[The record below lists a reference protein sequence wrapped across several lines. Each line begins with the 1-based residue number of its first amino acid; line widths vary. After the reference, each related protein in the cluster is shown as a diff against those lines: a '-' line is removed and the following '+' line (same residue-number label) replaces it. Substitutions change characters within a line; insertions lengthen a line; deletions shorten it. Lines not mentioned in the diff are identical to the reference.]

1 MPLTEK
7 PLPAGF
13 SERYY
18 SQVNESINSLIELTT
33 RVDERVINMI
43 RKQELTDEK
52 ISTQLDVINNLNT
65 KVRLLETFNEDN
77 SETSTSMHKLEL
89 RLQMLENSSNN
100 QENRWKTIFGFSIQL
115 VWVILAAFL
124 LFKLGIQ
131 APAVP

>member
-1 MPLTEK
+1 MAVSEK

-52 ISTQLDVINNLNT
+52 ISSQLEALSDLNT
-65 KVRLLETFNEDN
+65 KVKIL
-77 SETSTSMHKLEL
+77 ETSTKDISEKANDMHKLEL
-89 RLQMLENSSNN
+89 RVQLLENSSSN
-100 QENRWKTIFGFSIQL
+100 QENRWKTIFGFAIQL